1 MGLFDKFK
9 RKIPPMVQ
17 VFYNQD
23 FGFLIVPNAVEKT
36 MGCHIS
42 IEPTEKVMPDCSSDD
57 FHRLRENPERVI
69 ALEPVGLPFFLYWDD
84 RFCSTR

>member
-42 IEPTEKVMPDCSSDD
+42 IEPTEKVMKNYSIYL
-57 FHRLRENPERVI
+57 FK
-69 ALEPVGLPFFLYWDD
+69 PVYTNLSIP
-84 RFCSTR
+84 CPIS

>member
-1 MGLFDKFK
+1 MEVVIIMGLFDKFK

-17 VFYNQD
+17 IFYNQD

-42 IEPTEKVMPDCSSDD
+42 IEPTEKRCV
-57 FHRLRENPERVI
+57 
-69 ALEPVGLPFFLYWDD
+69 
-84 RFCSTR
+84 

>member
-17 VFYNQD
+17 IFYNQD

-42 IEPTEKVMPDCSSDD
+42 IEPTEKVISKSVSNGKK
-57 FHRLRENPERVI
+57 HIRKS
-69 ALEPVGLPFFLYWDD
+69 Y
-84 RFCSTR
+84 

>member
-9 RKIPPMVQ
+9 RRIPPVVQ
-17 VFYNQD
+17 IFYNQD

-42 IEPTEKVMPDCSSDD
+42 IEPTEYSVAAKPSVRKNGNHLS
-57 FHRLRENPERVI
+57 
-69 ALEPVGLPFFLYWDD
+69 G
-84 RFCSTR
+84 

>member
-42 IEPTEKVMPDCSSDD
+42 IEQKKLCPIV
-57 FHRLRENPERVI
+57 
-69 ALEPVGLPFFLYWDD
+69 LPMI
-84 RFCSTR
+84 

>member
-17 VFYNQD
+17 IFYNQD

-42 IEPTEKVMPDCSSDD
+42 IEPTEKIMPLQSIIDKEVA
-57 FHRLRENPERVI
+57 RE
-69 ALEPVGLPFFLYWDD
+69 ALYKVLDENNI
-84 RFCSTR
+84 SHQ